1 MEEMQRY
8 NKDLIQQMNS
18 VPEVGDVYI
27 PKSLTH
33 SGDILKII
41 SVEDN
46 GTFGCLRYDFKT
58 KKFVETERNKIS
70 LSDLKEYYR
79 KTLTIFSDL
88 VDIVIKDQRQL
99 LTEQYDNIRHSTSLA
114 VSNTESKEKIIAY
127 SHKMELLANKTEE
140 SQIILKC
147 YIEYKKSLLD
157 EKLKEFDDRISL
169 YKDKI
174 KEINQM
180 VSAIELYY
188 GIKEEVKTITT
199 GTTASIDT
207 KISIRQ
213 KILFMDEECAISDV
227 YGHLKDGFDYNNI
240 EDFCSWLKNTHNRD
254 QIIPEQKS
262 IIVLK
267 PRRYNKDYRNS
278 YENALLNQYNRESY
292 ILIRNGEN
300 LYLIFTENL
309 YIYDTVFPS
318 KDVANKLFEKISQDF
333 RKKSGEEIN
342 YRSIFSRTKAFA
354 VFVQGILDRT
364 TLLHPIKENSNYLY
378 GSADVEYIYDDDNI
392 LSDSRPRYREWIREI
407 NKEIKVG
414 SRIVFNRQQFLTEY
428 KSSINYRECFKKYY
442 REFPEIPE
450 DGIYEVSE
458 ILTDEYYGERIC
470 FKYRPGG
477 QYYSFTDGYKDRTI
491 AVTFCATRNS
501 DWIINYD
508 QLELSD
514 IDYYLN
520 SRIDRPS
527 YNSFLPLLKTV
538 RQQLVKEQQSEQLF
552 IDLVMNHLRLNDR
565 QIVIDCVSWWKYK
578 NKIKR
583 SIDKNDAL
591 AYKMITTRIK
601 TLIKNDGKE

>member
-8 NKDLIQQMNS
+8 NSDLIQQMNS

-58 KKFVETERNKIS
+58 RKFVETERNKIS

-114 VSNTESKEKIIAY
+114 VSNAESKEEIIAY

-188 GIKEEVKTITT
+188 GIKEEVKTIAT

-240 EDFCSWLKNTHNRD
+240 EDFCSWLKDTHNRD
-254 QIIPEQKS
+254 QVIPEQKS
-262 IIVLK
+262 IVVLK
-267 PRRYNKDYRNS
+267 PRRYNKDYRSS

-333 RKKSGEEIN
+333 RKKSGEEID

-392 LSDSRPRYREWIREI
+392 LSDSKPR
-407 NKEIKVG
+407 
-414 SRIVFNRQQFLTEY
+414 
-428 KSSINYRECFKKYY
+428 YRECFKKYY

-527 YNSFLPLLKTV
+527 YNNFLPLLKTV
-538 RQQLVKEQQSEQLF
+538 RQQLIKEQQSEQLF
-552 IDLVMNHLRLNDR
+552 IDLVMNHLRLKDR

-601 TLIKNDGKE
+601 TLKKNDGKE

>member
-1 MEEMQRY
+1 MQRY
-8 NKDLIQQMNS
+8 NSDLIQQMNS

-58 KKFVETERNKIS
+58 RKFVETERNKIS

-114 VSNTESKEKIIAY
+114 VSNAESKEEIIAY

-188 GIKEEVKTITT
+188 GIKEEVKTIAT

-240 EDFCSWLKNTHNRD
+240 EDFCSWLKDTHNRD
-254 QIIPEQKS
+254 QVIPEQKS
-262 IIVLK
+262 IVVLK
-267 PRRYNKDYRNS
+267 PRRYNKDYRSS

-333 RKKSGEEIN
+333 RKKSGEEID

-392 LSDSRPRYREWIREI
+392 LSDSKPR
-407 NKEIKVG
+407 
-414 SRIVFNRQQFLTEY
+414 
-428 KSSINYRECFKKYY
+428 YRECFKKYY

-527 YNSFLPLLKTV
+527 YNNFLPLLKTV
-538 RQQLVKEQQSEQLF
+538 RQQLIKEQQSEQLF
-552 IDLVMNHLRLNDR
+552 IDLVMNHLRLKDR

-601 TLIKNDGKE
+601 TLKKNDGKE